1 MPVAAGQGDGL
12 DRAAPGA
19 LLQLPHGFLQPLLAD
34 PLVRRAVQLL
44 AKRILQGA
52 FGIVTPA
59 LEVAEAQGLIEV
71 GAHVIEQL
79 IEVAP
84 PGPFLDA
91 LPIPRLLLQQ
101 LGLQPA
107 HHHPQQHII
116 QAQLHR
122 QGGMAAEAGIQMVQQ
137 GVQLPGLHAAQ
148 FPGGKAAE
156 VGRTIRPLVQG
167 TGVAADRGSGVGQ
180 VLWPQD
186 DHG

>member
-34 PLVRRAVQLL
+34 PLVGRAAQLL
-44 AKRILQGA
+44 AKRVLQGA
-52 FGIVTPA
+52 FGIVAPA

-79 IEVAP
+79 IEAAA
-84 PGPFLDA
+84 PGPFQDA
-91 LPIPRLLLQQ
+91 LPIPRSLLQQ
-101 LGLQPA
+101 LRLQPA
-107 HHHPQQHII
+107 HHQPEQQVV
-116 QAQLHR
+116 QAQLRR

-148 FPGGKAAE
+148 FPGAEAAE
-156 VGRTIRPLVQG
+156 VGRTIRPLARG

-180 VLWPQD
+180 VLRLQGD
-186 DHG
+186 QG